1 MTPFQFGLIGAL
13 GGIGALLGATV
24 TTRVGLLL
32 GTGRTIIACDAI
44 STGGVLVMFAAGGS
58 FPAWSF
64 ALLAAG
70 QGLYALAIGMS
81 NSHEMS
87 FRQLVTPDELQA
99 RTNTTLRSLNRAVM
113 VVVAPLAGILADAW
127 GIRAILLVAVVIFA
141 VVSVGLALSPFRTV
155 RAPV

>member
-1 MTPFQFGLIGAL
+1 
-13 GGIGALLGATV
+13 
-24 TTRVGLLL
+24 
-32 GTGRTIIACDAI
+32 
-44 STGGVLVMFAAGGS
+44 MFAAGGS
-58 FPAWSF
+58 FPTWSF

-127 GIRAILLVAVVIFA
+127 GIRAILLVAVAIFVTLRYADRILRRFGPTGTAVILRMSAFILLCIGVQIIWNGA
-141 VVSVGLALSPFRTV
+141 SALLRTAGV
-155 RAPV
+155 F